1 MPIYEYVCEKCG
13 NHIELMQKVGDAAPK
28 KCTKCKKGKMEKIF
42 SRTSFQLKG
51 GGWYVSDYGKGGEK
65 AKPASDKAA
74 QDKGETSASAD
85 KSEAVASETPK
96 TETAKTET
104 PAPAAPKAD

>member
-51 GGWYVSDYGKGGEK
+51 GGWYASDY
-65 AKPASDKAA
+65 AKPSSSGKALATDKTESKTEGKSETKSETKSEKKGESKTEKTASD
-74 QDKGETSASAD
+74 S
-85 KSEAVASETPK
+85 K
-96 TETAKTET
+96 TV
-104 PAPAAPKAD
+104 PAA